1 MAGILLLRQLLG
13 ITQVQLADY
22 LGVNRVL
29 IAKAEIGYNGLNSY
43 RNKELAELQR
53 DFFFAGK
60 HITQNLLECEENE
73 EKINL
78 IVYLEDE
85 RSNAL
90 KKIEKLTGL
99 LTEMKLVYQTNTQ
112 IVHRIRAYM
121 KVFPIELTSSK
132 GKMLVHFES
141 QAMERL
147 SVNSLSNQTALI
159 IAIEMYKTKFEQCDI
174 LLKGYI

>member
-1 MAGILLLRQLLG
+1 MAGILLLRQLLV

-60 HITQNLLECEENE
+60 HITQNLLESEENE
-73 EKINL
+73 EKIDL

-90 KKIEKLTGL
+90 KKIEKLT
-99 LTEMKLVYQTNTQ
+99 N
-112 IVHRIRAYM
+112 
-121 KVFPIELTSSK
+121 
-132 GKMLVHFES
+132 
-141 QAMERL
+141 
-147 SVNSLSNQTALI
+147 
-159 IAIEMYKTKFEQCDI
+159 
-174 LLKGYI
+174 LLKNKEKYNSIKNSMINFPKINSTNLIARALLNHEQEY